1 MLRYE
6 EDLTD
11 ESGESARVLRVH
23 LAEAQADRCDV
34 HPIIA
39 VPSSRRQPA
48 VSASTSYYPRKD
60 LVGHLATFDG
70 ERFVIEFR
78 RINVEPPPKVQTRG
92 QRRHA

>member
-6 EDLTD
+6 EDLSD
-11 ESGESARVLRVH
+11 ESGESARVLRMH
-23 LAEAQADRCDV
+23 LAEAQADGCDA

-48 VSASTSYYPRKD
+48 VSTSTSYYPRKD
-60 LVGHLATFDG
+60 LLGHLATFDG

-78 RINVEPPPKVQTRG
+78 RIDAERPTKAQTRSA
-92 QRRHA
+92 RRHA